1 MAGGNCFPE
10 EPLNQHYNYIYR
22 KCCGLPLSQREMM
35 LFHCPEKRWDYQC
48 TKPRKRKNVFAL
60 LFLLLYSRLKLSAFD
75 LRWSRLRYP
84 RLRCD
89 WHIDRLALPLCVIII
104 VAVSSGGLPAT
115 EAQNVTTNNIVNY
128 LKDHPRNNNTA
139 NAFSTTPDQLLM
151 KRTTELPLGVST
163 VGAVVNKNNG
173 SMAGSAVGTKTG
185 PDHSHRLRYAQH
197 SAGVYSSQL
206 QHLEDEDDYIDD
218 DDEEE
223 SEDGSHNT
231 FPPGHKKR
239 NSTGNV
245 KSGCCCFAFLDKSS
259 VPLLSAWCFT

>member
-10 EPLNQHYNYIYR
+10 EPLNQHYNYIYC
-22 KCCGLPLSQREMM
+22 KCFGRPLPQLKMM
-35 LFHCPEKRWDYQC
+35 LFHSPEQRWDYQC

-75 LRWSRLRYP
+75 SGWSRLRYP

-128 LKDHPRNNNTA
+128 LKDHPRHNNTA
-139 NAFSTTPDQLLM
+139 NAFSTTPDKLQ
-151 KRTTELPLGVST
+151 TTELPLGGTT
-163 VGAVVNKNNG
+163 VGAVVNNKNG
-173 SMAGSAVGTKTG
+173 SIAGSVVGAKSG

-223 SEDGSHNT
+223 SEDGSHNS

-245 KSGCCCFAFLDKSS
+245 KSCCCCFAFLNKSS
-259 VPLLSAWCFT
+259 APLSSAWCFT

>member
-1 MAGGNCFPE
+1 M
-10 EPLNQHYNYIYR
+10 
-22 KCCGLPLSQREMM
+22 
-35 LFHCPEKRWDYQC
+35 
-48 TKPRKRKNVFAL
+48 
-60 LFLLLYSRLKLSAFD
+60 
-75 LRWSRLRYP
+75 
-84 RLRCD
+84 
-89 WHIDRLALPLCVIII
+89 
-104 VAVSSGGLPAT
+104 AVSSGGLPAT

-128 LKDHPRNNNTA
+128 LKDHPRNNNTE
-139 NAFSTTPDQLLM
+139 NAFSTTPDQLLI
-151 KRTTELPLGVST
+151 KRTTEMPLGVST
-163 VGAVVNKNNG
+163 VGAVANKNNG
-173 SMAGSAVGTKTG
+173 SMAGSAVGARPG

-245 KSGCCCFAFLDKSS
+245 KSGCCCFAFIKAQCHYCPCGASLAEDVRGLSTLKQYSLKKEEILKEKLLK
-259 VPLLSAWCFT
+259 LLSTFQGSYILSLIYRTGILATQYVPDGSLNYYWYWSKVETFVSYPSSYRG